1 VISRRVAVRYLVAKG
16 YFEVGTT
23 ILYGKWKNK
32 RGKIIAFSKD
42 HWGNPVVEV
51 EPIPKGR
58 KQNKILNLYHFW
70 RADVKEK
77 ALAEQAKMD
86 KVTPRVVNAYYQKQ
100 ALDVGRTWENENWRI
115 HRYADS
121 IRITELREAGKR
133 GKKVKVISLYGGDRT
148 LPRESIAMEMVMLG
162 KRNESYARMLQAAK
176 EAEEIGFTLSEE
188 EQRGVDVPPGNFG
201 PMDISGDH
209 IHVRVGWKDFSVK
222 NTDDKYNE
230 ETCIPA
236 MKGGLKAIPAFYR
249 WVSDNRA
256 KVEKMTFDEVVQT
269 MDTLDVPYH
278 RYCAID

>member
-1 VISRRVAVRYLVAKG
+1 MDKLTRQVALKYATG
-16 YFEVGTT
+16 YFSIGDKV
-23 ILYGKWKNK
+23 LYGKYKNK
-32 RGKIIAFSKD
+32 VGIVKSFGQDK
-42 HWGNPVVEV
+42 WGNPTIEI
-51 EPIPKGR
+51 EPFPKGR
-58 KQNKILNLYHFW
+58 KQNKIMGLYKIW

-77 ALAEQAKMD
+77 ALKEQMD
-86 KVTPRVVNAYYQKQ
+86 KVTARVVNAYYRKQ

-133 GKKVKVISLYGGDRT
+133 GKKVKVISLYGGVRT
-148 LPRESIAMEMVMLG
+148 LPLESTAMELVMLG
-162 KRNESYARMLQAAK
+162 KRNETYARMLQAAK

-201 PMDISGDH
+201 PMDIRGDH
-209 IHVRVGWKDFSVK
+209 VHVEVGWKDFSVR
-222 NTDDKYNE
+222 NTDDTYNE

-236 MKGGLKAIPAFYR
+236 LKGGLKAIPAFYR

-269 MDTLDVPYH
+269 MESLDVPYH